1 MNIFEIHKNIIDNY
15 ESFIKSFINIH
26 NKKIHDKIQ
35 EELNS
40 KKLWPD
46 PLIQFNPNYETGE
59 SFNNLVTKNNL
70 NPEIKNIFGDYK
82 LYKHQAEAIKLGTAG
97 KDFIVTS
104 GTGSGKSLTFLA
116 TIFNRILNNNPGK
129 KGVRAIIVY
138 PMNALINSQSIEIE
152 KFRNNYKDS
161 LNKDCPINFAQYTGQ
176 EDELERNRIREEL
189 PHIILTNYMMLELIL
204 TRSTE
209 RSFRES
215 VFDDLEFLVFDE
227 LHTYRG
233 RQGSDVSMLI
243 RRIKNNCSNKLI
255 CMGTSAT
262 MISDENSTT
271 DEKKKIVAEVVSKI
285 FGDKFDESQIINE
298 YLTPSLGNFKEELNP
313 EEIKKCLIAD
323 INISDGEKEFENN
336 CLAKWIERKIA
347 LELKDKIYVRR
358 KPLNLESIS
367 KELELISG
375 IEKESCKIKISEL
388 LKWASVLN
396 LRENKSRNYLPFKLH
411 QFISQTGTVYVTL
424 GNDENQYIT
433 LDPGVYKF
441 IDNENKSIYPVV
453 FSRMTGAEFICVYK
467 NKSKD
472 KLEPREFKINYDED
486 EKAEGGY
493 LIPDLSIWNPDDNI
507 DDLPDSYFN
516 IKKDETRK
524 IKKEYVNR
532 IPQKLFYDESGNYS
546 EKHAMKYEGW
556 YMPAKLL
563 FDPSSGT
570 FFDTKT
576 NEGTKL
582 TKLGSEG
589 RSTSTTVLSF
599 SILKNLA
606 DNEYGFEDQKLLS
619 FTDNRQDAAL
629 QSGHFNDFLD
639 VIKLRSAI
647 YFALKNSTNINLD
660 FTTLPDAI
668 FNSLNLNQTE
678 YAISPGEFPASIKD
692 NENAF
697 KEYLMHRAIYDLRR
711 GWRVILPN
719 LEQCAL
725 LEIDYAQLKENCE
738 FEEAWKDLIL
748 LQDLDIKER
757 MVFIYEVLDFFRKEY
772 AIHSENYLT
781 SEAIKKNRKI
791 IFEKLKDPWKF
802 DRDEDINEPFYL
814 RLETLPD
821 RIRIF
826 HKSIGYNSSLGKYIK
841 KFAKDHRVN
850 FNMESYMDFMT
861 KFLKKL
867 SGAGWINIEEL
878 KSNDR
883 KVNIYQLNLDKI
895 IWKIGNE
902 KNIKV
907 DLVKQRSYKNYELK
921 PNIFFQSIYK
931 IDFKKYKTFKGNVH
945 TGQNSNEERQL
956 REAKF
961 REGVISA
968 LYCSP
973 TMELG
978 IDISTLNVVH
988 MRNAPPN
995 PSNYAQ
1001 RSGRAGRSGQ
1011 AALVFTYCSGFSPH
1025 DVHYFKNSA
1034 KMVAGN
1040 VVPPRL
1046 EINNEELLKT
1056 HLNAVYLSELN
1067 LNEIN
1072 LSICD
1077 LIDETNK
1084 DMLLLNEDVN
1094 NKLKISDKQKDSLLI
1109 KFKKVIK
1116 DFESDLKIYKW
1127 FNDDWIKNGINRFPE
1142 SFNNALD
1149 RWRSLYRSAISQLS
1163 NATNIINSGTF
1174 TTNHEQMKAARRNQY
1189 QGNIQLDLLKNKT
1202 GSNTLSEFYPYR
1214 YLASE
1219 GFLPG
1224 YNFTR
1229 LPLRT
1234 YIPVGNSGAYVSRPR
1249 FLALKE
1255 FGPGNLIYHNGSKY
1269 RIEQLLKQDIENS
1282 RTEAKIV
1289 NSSGYFLEGA
1299 EKNFEI
1305 CPLTEVALNNTNSE
1319 IITQLLEMSE
1329 TRTEEQNRISCEEEE
1344 RLSHGYEMKT
1354 YFSIPAGIDTVVKAR
1369 VKNADEDFLNLR
1381 FIPTAK
1387 LTRINKK
1394 WKVKEQDGF
1403 LIGLSSGL
1411 FKKDS
1416 QRENSNEPLGTVKLF
1431 TTDTADSLYI
1441 EPIKSL
1447 ALTYEGVLTLQ
1458 YALKRAIESLFQ
1470 IESNEIGVEL
1480 MGDKTNPNIFLYEAS
1495 EGSLGILSQFVED
1508 KAKFNSLILEA
1519 IKICRYDDENYKEPA
1534 SYDDL
1539 LSYYNQ
1545 QFHKDID
1552 RFLIR
1557 DALDKLKICEVELLT
1572 TNSFSNYEEHYKK
1585 ILSKIDKNSSTE
1597 LKFLNFLHDRGL
1609 RLPDDAQRRVN
1620 GIYSQPD
1627 FYYNPGIHVFCD
1639 GSPHDDPE
1647 NILKD
1652 TTIRDV
1658 IRNSGEE
1665 VVIYYYKDSLEEL
1678 ISKRSDIFKKVK

>member
-1 MNIFEIHKNIIDNY
+1 MNIFEIHNSIIANY
-15 ESFIKSFINIH
+15 ESFIKSFINID
-26 NKKIHDKIQ
+26 NKKINDKIQ

-40 KKLWPD
+40 KKLWPE
-46 PLIQFNPNYETGE
+46 PLIQFNPNYESGE
-59 SFNNLVTKNNL
+59 SFEDLIKTNNL

-82 LYKHQAEAIKLGTAG
+82 LYKHQAEAIKLGTNDN
-97 KDFIVTS
+97 DFIVTS

-116 TIFNRILNNNPGK
+116 TIFNQILNNNPNQ

-152 KFRNNYKDS
+152 KFRKNYKDS
-161 LNKDCPINFAQYTGQ
+161 LDKDCPINFAQYTGQ
-176 EDELERNRIREEL
+176 EGDEERIRIRTEL

-204 TRSTE
+204 TRSNE

-215 VFDDLEFLVFDE
+215 IFENLKFLVFDE

-243 RRIKNNCSNKLI
+243 RRLKNNCRNKLI

-271 DEKKKIVAEVVSKI
+271 QEKKRTVAMVASKI
-285 FGDKFDESQIINE
+285 FGEKFDESQIVNE
-298 YLTPSLGNFKEELNP
+298 YLIPSIGNFKEDLNP
-313 EEIKKCLIAD
+313 AEIKKSLSEEIDFNASEKD
-323 INISDGEKEFENN
+323 FEKNI
-336 CLAKWIERKIA
+336 LAKWVERKIA
-347 LELKDKIYVRR
+347 LEFKDNVYVRK
-358 KPLNLESIS
+358 KPLNIDSIA

-375 IEKESCKIKISEL
+375 TNKEICKIKISEL

-396 LRENKSRNYLPFKLH
+396 SRENKSRTYLPFKLH
-411 QFISQTGTVYVTL
+411 QFISQTGTVYMNL
-424 GNDENQYIT
+424 EKEDNQYIT

-441 IDNENKSIYPVV
+441 IDDKQQSIFPVV
-453 FSRMTGAEFICVYK
+453 FSRMTGCEFICVYK
-467 NKSKD
+467 NKTKD
-472 KLEPREFKINYDED
+472 KLEPREFKMSYDEG
-486 EKAEGGY
+486 EEAEGGY
-493 LIPDLSIWNPDDNI
+493 LIPSLSIWNADEDMDN
-507 DDLPDSYFN
+507 LPDSYFN
-516 IKKDETRK
+516 IQKNGTRK
-524 IKKEYVNR
+524 LKKEFADR
-532 IPQKLFYDESGNYS
+532 IPQKIYYDESGNYS
-546 EKHAMKYEGW
+546 DSKPMKYEGW
-556 YMPAKLL
+556 YIAAKLL
-563 FDPSSGT
+563 FDPSCGT

-606 DNEYGFEDQKLLS
+606 DNKYGLENQKLLS

-647 YFALKNSTNINLD
+647 YFALRNSTNSYLD

-668 FNSLNLNQTE
+668 FNSLNLKQTD
-678 YAISPGEFPASIKD
+678 YAKNPGEFPSSIKE
-692 NENAF
+692 NENAL
-697 KEYLMHRAIYDLRR
+697 KQYLMYRAIFDLKR

-725 LEIDYAQLKENCE
+725 LEIGYSKLKENCE
-738 FEEAWKDLIL
+738 FEDAWKEMLLLKDLNVN
-748 LQDLDIKER
+748 ER
-757 MVFIYEVLDFFRKEY
+757 INFIYEVLDFFRKEY
-772 AIHSENYLT
+772 AIHSNNYLT
-781 SEAIKKNRKI
+781 YEAIKKKKEI
-791 IFEKLKDPWKF
+791 IFEKLKEPWKF
-802 DRDEDINEPFYL
+802 DRDEEITEPYHL
-814 RLETLPD
+814 RLETLPQKV
-821 RIRIF
+821 RTF
-826 HKSIGYNSSLGKYIK
+826 NKSIGYTSSLGKFIK
-841 KFAKDHRVN
+841 NFAKDHKVK
-850 FNMESYMDFMT
+850 MTGEIYLEFMT

-867 SGAGWINIEEL
+867 SGAGWITVNEISS
-878 KSNDR
+878 KD
-883 KVNIYQLNLDKI
+883 KKINIYKLNLDAI
-895 IWKIGNE
+895 IWKPGNE
-902 KNIKV
+902 NNIKQ
-907 DLVKQRSYKNYELK
+907 DLVKQRSYKTNELK
-921 PNIFFQSIYK
+921 PNAFFQSIYK
-931 IDFKKYKTFKGNVH
+931 IDYKKYKTFVSNVH
-945 TGQNSNEERQL
+945 TGQNSSEERQL
-956 REAKF
+956 REEEF
-961 REGVISA
+961 RKGDISA

-1025 DVHYFKNSA
+1025 DVHYFKNST

-1046 EINNEELLKT
+1046 EINNEELLRT

-1072 LSICD
+1072 VSICD
-1077 LIDETNK
+1077 LIDETDK
-1084 DMLLLNEDVN
+1084 ELLLLREDVQE
-1094 NKLKISDKQKDSLLI
+1094 KLKISEKQKESVLN
-1109 KFKKVIK
+1109 KFRNIIK
-1116 DFESDLKIYKW
+1116 DFEPELKKYKW
-1127 FNDDWIKNGINRFPE
+1127 YNDEWIKNAVNGFPE
-1142 SFNNALD
+1142 NFNKAFD
-1149 RWRSLYRSAISQLS
+1149 RWRSLYRSAASQL
-1163 NATNIINSGTF
+1163 NEATKIITSGQF
-1174 TTNHEQMKAARRNQY
+1174 TASHPQMRAAKRNQN
-1189 QGNIQLDLLKNKT
+1189 QANIQFDLLRNKT
-1202 GSNTLSEFYPYR
+1202 ASNTISEFYPYR

-1229 LPLRT
+1229 LPIRT
-1234 YIPVGNSGAYVSRPR
+1234 YIPVGNSGTYVSRPR

-1269 RIEQLLKQDIENS
+1269 RIEQLLKQDIENNITDA
-1282 RTEAKIV
+1282 RVVT
-1289 NSSGYFLEGA
+1289 SSGYFLTGD
-1299 EKNFEI
+1299 EKNFEL
-1305 CPLTEVALNNTNSE
+1305 CPLTEVNLDSKNSE
-1319 IITQLLEMSE
+1319 PISKLLEMGE

-1344 RLSHGYEMKT
+1344 RLSHGYKMKT
-1354 YFSIPAGIDTVVKAR
+1354 YFSIPAGHETVVKAK
-1369 VKNADEDFLNLR
+1369 VKNQEEDFLNLR

-1394 WKVKEQDGF
+1394 WKVKERDGF
-1403 LIGLSSGL
+1403 LIGLTSGL
-1411 FKKDS
+1411 FKQDR
-1416 QRENSNEPLGTVKLF
+1416 QLENSNEEIETVKLF

-1447 ALTYEGVLTLQ
+1447 ALSYEGVLTLQ

-1508 KAKFNSLILEA
+1508 NAKFNSLILEA

-1545 QFHKDID
+1545 PFHKIID

-1557 DALDKLKICEVELLT
+1557 DALEKLKVCNIELLT
-1572 TNSFSNYEEHYKK
+1572 TNIYKDYDEHYKS

-1597 LKFLNFLHDRGL
+1597 LKFLNYLHDRGL
-1609 RLPDDAQRRVN
+1609 RLPDDAQRRVD

-1627 FYYNPGIHVFCD
+1627 FYYEPGIHIFCD
-1639 GSPHDDPE
+1639 GSPHDTPD

-1652 TTIRDV
+1652 TTIRDI
-1658 IRNSGEE
+1658 IRNNGEE
-1665 VVIYYYKDSLEEL
+1665 VIVYHYKDNLDEL

>member
-1 MNIFEIHKNIIDNY
+1 MNIFEIHNSIISDY
-15 ESFIKSFINIH
+15 ESYIKSFINIK
-26 NKKIHDKIQ
+26 NTGIKEVVENEIK
-35 EELNS
+35 S
-40 KKLWPD
+40 RKLWPE
-46 PLIQFNPNYETGE
+46 PLIQFNPSYEQGE
-59 SFNNLVTKNNL
+59 TIDELIKSFNLH
-70 NPEIKNIFGDYK
+70 PEIKYLFGDYH
-82 LYKHQAEAIKLGTAG
+82 LYKHQSEAIKSGVRD

-104 GTGSGKSLTFLA
+104 GTGSGKSLTFLT
-116 TIFNRILNNNPGK
+116 TIFNQVLSINPDV

-138 PMNALINSQSIEIE
+138 PMNALINSQSIEID
-152 KFRNNYKDS
+152 KFRKNYEDS
-161 LNKDCPINFAQYTGQ
+161 LNKECPIKFAQYTGQ
-176 EDELERNRIREEL
+176 EDDDERNRIREEL

-209 RSFRES
+209 ISFRES
-215 VFDDLEFLVFDE
+215 VFENLKFLVFDE

-243 RRIKNNCSNKLI
+243 RRVKNDSKHKLI
-255 CMGTSAT
+255 CMGTSAS

-271 DEKKKIVAEVVSKI
+271 EEKKKAVAEVASKI
-285 FGDKFDESQIINE
+285 FGDKFNDSQIINE
-298 YLTPSLGNFKEELNP
+298 YLIPSLGNFNENFDLQEM
-313 EEIKKCLIAD
+313 KKCILSD
-323 INISDGEKEFENN
+323 IDVNDGEKEFENN
-336 CLAKWIERKIA
+336 YLAGWIERKIA
-347 LELKDKIYVRR
+347 LELKDNVYVRR
-358 KPLNLESIS
+358 KPLNLEAIS
-367 KELELISG
+367 KELEQISG
-375 IEKESCKIKISEL
+375 IEKDVCKRKISDI
-388 LKWASVLN
+388 LKWASLLN
-396 LRENKSRNYLPFKLH
+396 SRENKSRNYLPFKLH

-433 LDPGVYKF
+433 LDPGVYKY

-467 NKSKD
+467 NKSKE

-493 LIPDLSIWNPDDNI
+493 LIPDLSIWNPDENM

-516 IKKDETRK
+516 IQKDGSRK
-524 IKKEYVNR
+524 LKREYENR
-532 IPQKLFYDESGNYS
+532 IPKKIFYDESENYS
-546 EKHAMKYEGW
+546 ESNKMKYEGW
-556 YMPAKLL
+556 YMPAELL

-599 SILKNLA
+599 SVLKNLA
-606 DNEYGFEDQKLLS
+606 DNNYDPEDQKLLS

-647 YFALKNSTNINLD
+647 YFALKNAGDNLD

-668 FNSLNLNQTE
+668 FNSLNLKQADFANN
-678 YAISPGEFPASIKD
+678 PGEFPATIKE
-692 NENAF
+692 NENAI
-697 KEYLMHRAIYDLRR
+697 KDYLMYRTIYDLRR
-711 GWRVILPN
+711 GWKVILPN

-725 LEIDYAQLKENCE
+725 LDIDYAQLKENCG
-738 FEEAWKDLIL
+738 FEQAWEDLDL
-748 LQDLDIKER
+748 LKDLDINER
-757 MVFIYEVLDFFRKEY
+757 MKFVYEVLDFFRKEY
-772 AIHSENYLT
+772 AIHSVNYLT
-781 SEAIKKNRKI
+781 SESIKRNRKI
-791 IFEKLKDPWKF
+791 ILEKLKEPWIF
-802 DRDEDINEPFYL
+802 DRDEDISEPYYL
-814 RLETLPD
+814 RLETLPEK
-821 RIRIF
+821 IKFF

-841 KFAKDHRVN
+841 KFAKDHNVN
-850 FNMESYMDFMT
+850 FKGDTYLEFMT
-861 KFLKKL
+861 KFLIKL

-878 KSNDR
+878 NSKDR
-883 KVNIYQLNLDKI
+883 KVQIYQLNLDKI

-902 KNIKV
+902 ISIKA
-907 DLVKQRSYKNYELK
+907 DLVKQRSYKTYELN
-921 PNIFFQSIYK
+921 PNKFFQSIYK
-931 IDFKKYKTFKGNVH
+931 TDFKKYKPFKGNVH

-956 REAKF
+956 REAEF
-961 REGVISA
+961 RDGIISA

-995 PSNYAQ
+995 PANYAQ

-1025 DVHYFKNSA
+1025 DVHYFKNST

-1040 VVPPRL
+1040 VIPPKL
-1046 EINNEELLKT
+1046 EINNEELLRT

-1072 LSICD
+1072 TSICD
-1077 LIDETNK
+1077 LIDETDK
-1084 DMLLLNEDVN
+1084 DLLSLKDDVKE
-1094 NKLKISDKQKDSLLI
+1094 KLKISEKQKESILI
-1109 KFKKVIK
+1109 MFRNIIK
-1116 DFESDLKIYKW
+1116 DFEPDLKKYKW
-1127 FNDDWIKNGINRFPE
+1127 YNDEWIKNGISRFPE
-1142 SFNNALD
+1142 YFNKALD
-1149 RWRSLYRSAISQLS
+1149 RWRNLYRSANSQLLS
-1163 NATNIINSGTF
+1163 ATNIITSGQF
-1174 TTNHEQMKAARRNQY
+1174 SANHPQMRAAKRNQT
-1189 QGNIQLDLLKNKT
+1189 QANIQFDLLRNKT
-1202 GSNTLSEFYPYR
+1202 GSNTISEFYPYR

-1229 LPLRT
+1229 LPIRT
-1234 YIPVGNSGAYVSRPR
+1234 YIPVGNSGTYVSRPR

-1282 RTEAKIV
+1282 ITNARVVT
-1289 NSSGYFLEGA
+1289 SSGYFLTGE
-1299 EKNFEI
+1299 EKNFEM
-1305 CPLTEVALNNTNSE
+1305 CPLTEINLDSKNSE
-1319 IITQLLEMSE
+1319 PISKLLEMGE

-1344 RLSHGYEMKT
+1344 RLSHGYDMKT
-1354 YFSIPAGIDTVVKAR
+1354 YFSIPAGLDTIVKAKVR
-1369 VKNADEDFLNLR
+1369 NADEDFLNLR

-1394 WKVKEQDGF
+1394 WKVKADDGF
-1403 LIGLSSGL
+1403 LIGLTSGL

-1416 QRENSNEPLGTVKLF
+1416 QQENSNEEIVKVKLF

-1447 ALTYEGVLTLQ
+1447 ALTYDGVLTLQ

-1480 MGDKTNPNIFLYEAS
+1480 MGDNANPNIFLYEAS

-1508 KAKFNSLILEA
+1508 KEKFRSLINEA
-1519 IKICRYDDENYKEPA
+1519 IKICRYDEKDYKEPA

-1545 QFHKDID
+1545 PYHSKID
-1552 RFLIR
+1552 RFLIK
-1557 DALDKLKICEVELLT
+1557 DALDKMKICDVELVT
-1572 TNSFSNYEEHYKK
+1572 SNSFNDYDDHYKY
-1585 ILSKIDKNSSTE
+1585 ILGKIDKNSSTE
-1597 LKFLNFLHDRGL
+1597 LKFLNHLYERGL
-1609 RLPDDAQRRVN
+1609 RLPDDAQKRVD

-1639 GSPHDDPE
+1639 GSPHDEPE

-1652 TTIRDV
+1652 KTIRDV
-1658 IRNSGEE
+1658 IRNNGEE
-1665 VVIYYYKDSLEEL
+1665 VIVYHYKDNLDEL